1 MQHIT
6 VRVPASTSNLGPG
19 FDCLGVALRLYNF
32 VTVSRHDTG
41 TRDPLVRIAADLFFR
56 RVKMKQFPFAISIK
70 GDVPVRRGLGGSATV
85 RLGVLHGLNALAGSR
100 LLREQIFELAAHLE
114 GHPDNAAPAEFGGFN
129 VGGTGAPQR
138 FKVSP
143 RLQFVLLIPELEVAT
158 KDARRVLPARI
169 SHSHAVESSRGA
181 SVITAAFVS
190 RHYEN
195 LRGAFRDY
203 LHQPYRKTLVPFL
216 DRVIRA
222 GEQTGALGGFL
233 SGSGSTIIC
242 VTLAH
247 AEKVAAAMR
256 RASRLTNART
266 IITTADNSGARI
278 VTSHGLA

>member
-1 MQHIT
+1 MQHVT

-32 VTVSRHDTG
+32 VTVSRHETG
-41 TRDPLVRIAADLFFR
+41 TPDPLVRAAAKLFFR
-56 RVKMKQFPFAISIK
+56 RVKLKQFPFAISIQ
-70 GDVPVRRGLGGSATV
+70 GNIPVRRGLGGSATV
-85 RLGVLHGLNALAGSR
+85 RLGVLHGLNVLAGAP
-100 LLREQIFELAAHLE
+100 LAREQIFELAANLE

-129 VGGTGAPQR
+129 VGGHGTPQR
-138 FKVSP
+138 FKVSS
-143 RLQFVLLIPELEVAT
+143 RLQFAVLIPELEIAT

-169 SHSHAVESSRGA
+169 SHSHAVESSQAA

-190 RHYEN
+190 CQYEN
-195 LRGAFRDY
+195 LRGAFIDH
-203 LHQPYRKTLVPFL
+203 LHQPYRKKLVPFL

-222 GEQTGALGGFL
+222 GERAGALGGFL

-242 VTLAH
+242 VTLAR

-256 RASRLTNART
+256 RASGLTKAGT
-266 IITTADNSGARI
+266 IITTADNSGARV